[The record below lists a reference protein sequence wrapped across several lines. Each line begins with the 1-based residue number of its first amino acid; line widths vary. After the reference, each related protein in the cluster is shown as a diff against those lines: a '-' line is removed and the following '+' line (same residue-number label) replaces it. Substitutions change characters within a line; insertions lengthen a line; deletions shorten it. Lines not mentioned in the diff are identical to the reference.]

1 MLIEK
6 KLNDALN
13 AQIVSELGASSQYL
27 KIASYFA
34 GESLH
39 ELAEFFFRQ
48 SEEEREHAMKFV
60 HYILEAGGD
69 VQIGAIEGAP
79 ATIGSAVEAV
89 KLALDWELE
98 VTRQI
103 NHLMDIAIEEKD
115 YIGQD
120 FLRWFVTEQ
129 LEEVSTMDELLT
141 IVKRAGENLFY
152 VENYLSRRSDPHTS
166 AQ

>member
-1 MLIEK
+1 MIRNEEAEMLIKK

-60 HYILEAGGD
+60 HYILEAGGGCTD
-69 VQIGAIEGAP
+69 WGNRGALRQRL
-79 ATIGSAVEAV
+79 AV
-89 KLALDWELE
+89 
-98 VTRQI
+98 R
-103 NHLMDIAIEEKD
+103 
-115 YIGQD
+115 
-120 FLRWFVTEQ
+120 
-129 LEEVSTMDELLT
+129 
-141 IVKRAGENLFY
+141 
-152 VENYLSRRSDPHTS
+152 
-166 AQ
+166 